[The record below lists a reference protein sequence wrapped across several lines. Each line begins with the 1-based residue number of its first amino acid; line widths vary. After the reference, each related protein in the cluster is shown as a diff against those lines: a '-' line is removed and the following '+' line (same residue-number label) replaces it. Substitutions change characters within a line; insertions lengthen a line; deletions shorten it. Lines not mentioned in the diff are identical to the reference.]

1 MPGLTPFT
9 LGSIFASLLTISE
22 NEVTKRLAGYGALV
36 AVPTMVAGIY
46 GMNFDNM
53 PELHADNGYYVVIG
67 SMAVICSVLYFKFK
81 RSNWL

>member
-1 MPGLTPFT
+1 MCSSDL
-9 LGSIFASLLTISE
+9 ASAIAVDMTQVQLQQNEDMRKISAW
-22 NEVTKRLAGYGALV
+22 VALAA
-36 AVPTMVAGIY
+36 APTAIAGIY